1 MKHLKIFSVFAL
13 SVFAVG
19 CSDKPSGDAATA
31 SYYLGFQMGDNLRK
45 QNLNVDQKEVVHGLR
60 DGLNGKTA
68 ALNQAEM
75 STAQQAFSKM
85 AADKHREMQ
94 EANAKAAAKF
104 LEGNKK
110 NADWKVLPSGLQY
123 KVIAE
128 GSGKPATEAQT
139 ITVHYTGT
147 LTDGTKFDSSRDRTA
162 PADYKLGGVIKGMR
176 EALSIMK
183 PGAHYVV
190 AMPPELAY
198 GPSGNGPIPPNA
210 VLIYDIEVLK
220 IK

>member
-1 MKHLKIFSVFAL
+1 
-13 SVFAVG
+13 
-19 CSDKPSGDAATA
+19 
-31 SYYLGFQMGDNLRK
+31 MGDNLKK
-45 QNLNVDQKEVVHGLR
+45 QNLNIDQKEVVHGLR

-68 ALNQAEM
+68 ALNPAEM
-75 STAQQAFSKM
+75 SGAQQAFSKM
-85 AADKHREMQ
+85 ASDKHREMQ

-104 LEGNKK
+104 LEENKSNK
-110 NADWKVLPSGLQY
+110 DWKSTASGLQY

-128 GSGKPATEAQT
+128 GSGKVPTEAQT
-139 ITVHYTGT
+139 IIVHYTGT
-147 LTDGTKFDSSRDRTA
+147 LVDGTKFDSSRDRTA
-162 PADYKLGGVIKGMR
+162 PAEYKLNGVIKGMR

-198 GPSGNGPIPPNA
+198 GASGNGPIPPNA
-210 VLIYDIEVLK
+210 VLLYDIEVLK